1 MLLRART
8 RCNSVPQHRKGVEG
22 VQKRSCAC
30 ARASPI
36 SASPAEATT
45 ASRVEEMF
53 RMMNESSSSQAGG
66 AGGGTTL
73 TALRKAD
80 EAWKR
85 LRTAE
90 MTGPAPQFV
99 REVPTPLP
107 GTATYDVVM
116 CGGTLGI
123 FLACALQLKGLR
135 VAVVERGPLKG
146 REQEWNISRKE
157 LAELVQ
163 EGLLTRE
170 EAEECIGIEFN
181 PVRAGF
187 HGGQDVWTRDVL
199 NLGVRPDKAIAKVR
213 ERFEE
218 AGGQVYEFAAAGGV
232 NVHPNGVSL
241 VMPETEARQRSTGNG
256 ASASANGT
264 PDADALGVS
273 GRLLIDCMGNFSP
286 IVRQARW
293 GQRPDGVCLVV
304 GSCCRGFS
312 ENSTGDVIYTNMPTQ
327 GANAPIPNVQ
337 YFWEA
342 FPSGSGAA
350 DRTTYL
356 FTYLDADPSRPSL
369 ESMLEDYW
377 RLMPEYQN
385 VDLSILQPLRILFGF
400 FPTYRQSP
408 LKPAW
413 DRVLQIGDASGI
425 QSPLSFGGFGAMTRH
440 LARLRQAVMEALE
453 ADVLDK
459 QSLATVNAY
468 NPGLSGAW
476 MLQRAMS
483 VRPGEQPNPDFINQ
497 LLARNFAAMQR
508 LGDPVLKP
516 FLQDV
521 VQFGPMGRTLFG
533 QVLADPGFVPQ
544 IFKHVG
550 IPPMLDWV
558 RHFSALGT
566 YTLLDKVGRP
576 IVNSIAESSGAKQQ
590 YKLRRLADAWR
601 YGSSSDYK
609 H

>member
-1 MLLRART
+1 MFKMMEES
-8 RCNSVPQHRKGVEG
+8 NS
-22 VQKRSCAC
+22 
-30 ARASPI
+30 
-36 SASPAEATT
+36 T
-45 ASRVEEMF
+45 
-53 RMMNESSSSQAGG
+53 QAGG

-90 MTGPAPQFV
+90 MRGSAPQFV
-99 REVPTPLP
+99 QEVSTPLP
-107 GTATYDVVM
+107 GTAKFDVVM

-146 REQEWNISRKE
+146 RDQEWNISRKE
-157 LAELVQ
+157 LNELVG

-199 NLGVRPDKAIAKVR
+199 NLGVRPDRAIAKVR
-213 ERFEE
+213 ERFEK
-218 AGGQVYEFAAAGGV
+218 AGGRVYEFAAAEGV
-232 NVHPNGVSL
+232 KVHPNGVSL
-241 VMPETEARQRSTGNG
+241 VMPESASRNGSSGNG
-256 ASASANGT
+256 ASASSSSVSAGNAEE
-264 PDADALGVS
+264 PEVS

-304 GSCCRGFS
+304 GSCCRGFTD
-312 ENSTGDVIYTNMPTQ
+312 NSTGDVIYTNMPTQ
-327 GANAPIPNVQ
+327 GPDAPIPNVQ

-342 FPSGSGAA
+342 FPSGSGST

-356 FTYLDADPSRPSL
+356 FTYIDADPSRPAL

-385 VDLSILQPLRILFGF
+385 VKLEDLQPLRILFGF

-408 LKPAW
+408 LKPTW
-413 DRVLQIGDASGI
+413 NRVLQIGDASGI

-440 LARLRQAVMEALE
+440 LDRLREAVVEALE
-453 ADVLDK
+453 ADALDK
-459 QSLATVNAY
+459 QSLALVNAY

-483 VRPGEQPNPDFINQ
+483 VRPGEKPNPNFINQ
-497 LLARNFAAMQR
+497 LLAKNFAAMQR

-521 VQFGPMGRTLFG
+521 VQFGPMGKTLFG
-533 QVLADPGFVPQ
+533 QVLDDPGFVPQ
-544 IFKHVG
+544 IFGHVG

-558 RHFSALGT
+558 RHFAALGS
-566 YTLLDKVGRP
+566 YTFLDKVGRP
-576 IVNSIAESSGAKQQ
+576 VLDNMAKGSDAKRQ
-590 YKLRRLADAWR
+590 YRLRRLADAWR
-601 YGSSSDYK
+601 YGSGSDFK